1 MLEACRYW
9 YTITAMYYLVGLGNT
24 GAEYVTTR
32 HNMGWLVLDKLCK
45 RHFIPEAILQNSV
58 SGRTSMGKIAGVPV
72 SVLYP
77 ETMMNNSG
85 ASVRKF
91 VGSGEEK
98 RLVVLYDDID
108 LPLGEVRVSFGRGD
122 GGHNGI
128 KSLIEKL
135 GTRDFVRV
143 RIGIGKVSI
152 WPWQKGQL
160 KRPQGDKLP
169 KFVLGKF
176 NKHELGEVE
185 KVTESVNEI
194 VTVIVQY
201 GHIIAMNRFN

>member
-1 MLEACRYW
+1 
-9 YTITAMYYLVGLGNT
+9 MYYLVGLGNT
-24 GAEYVTTR
+24 GAEYATTR
-32 HNMGWLVLDKLCK
+32 HNVGWLVLDKLCE
-45 RHFIPEAILQNSV
+45 RHHIPEAILQNSV
-58 SGRTSMGKIAGVPV
+58 SGRTSAGKIAGVPV

-85 ASVRKF
+85 TAVCKF
-91 VGSGEEK
+91 VPEGEGK

-108 LPLGEVRVSFGRGD
+108 LPLGVVRVSFGRGD

-128 KSLIEKL
+128 KSIIEKV
-135 GTRDFVRV
+135 GNRDFVRV

-160 KRPQGDKLP
+160 IRPQAEKLP

-176 NKHELGEVE
+176 SKHELSEVE
-185 KVTESVNEI
+185 KVAESVNEI

-201 GHIIAMNRFN
+201 GHITAMNRFN

>member
-1 MLEACRYW
+1 
-9 YTITAMYYLVGLGNT
+9 MYYLVGLGNT
-24 GAEYVTTR
+24 GAEYATTR
-32 HNMGWLVLDKLCK
+32 HNVGWLALDNLCE
-45 RHFIPEAILQNSV
+45 RHHIPQAILQNSV
-58 SGRTSMGKIAGVPV
+58 SGRTTTGKIAGVPV

-85 ASVRKF
+85 TAVRKF
-91 VGSGEEK
+91 VPDGEGK

-143 RIGIGKVSI
+143 RIGIGKVSM

-176 NKHELGEVE
+176 TKHELGEVE
-185 KVTESVNEI
+185 KIGNSVNEI

-201 GHIIAMNRFN
+201 GHVIAMNRFN

>member
-1 MLEACRYW
+1 
-9 YTITAMYYLVGLGNT
+9 MYYLVGLGNI
-24 GAEYVTTR
+24 GAEYATTR
-32 HNMGWLVLDKLCK
+32 HNVGWLVLDKLCE
-45 RHFIPEAILQNSV
+45 RHHIPQTVLQNSV
-58 SGRTSMGKIAGVPV
+58 SGRVTAGKIAGV
-72 SVLYP
+72 SVNVMYP

-85 ASVRKF
+85 VAVRKY
-91 VGSGEEK
+91 VPNGEEK
-98 RLVVLYDDID
+98 RLVVLYDDVD

-152 WPWQKGQL
+152 WPWHKGQL
-160 KRPQGDKLP
+160 ARPQADKLP

-176 NKHELGEVE
+176 TKHELEEVE

-201 GHIIAMNRFN
+201 GYLTAMNRYN

>member
-1 MLEACRYW
+1 
-9 YTITAMYYLVGLGNT
+9 MYYLVGLGNT
-24 GAEYVTTR
+24 GEEYATTR
-32 HNMGWLVLDKLCK
+32 HNVGWLVLDNLCE
-45 RHFIPEAILQNSV
+45 RHHISPAVLQNSV
-58 SGRTSMGKIAGVPV
+58 SGRVSVGKIAGVSV

-85 ASVRKF
+85 AAVRKF
-91 VGSGEEK
+91 VPDGEGK

-108 LPLGEVRVSFGRGD
+108 LPLGVVRVSFGRGN

-128 KSLIEKL
+128 KSIIDKL

-160 KRPQGDKLP
+160 IRPQADKLP

-176 NKHELGEVE
+176 SKHELQEVE

-201 GHIIAMNRFN
+201 GHITAMNRYN

>member
-1 MLEACRYW
+1 
-9 YTITAMYYLVGLGNT
+9 MYYLVGLGNS
-24 GAEYVTTR
+24 GAEYATTR
-32 HNMGWLVLDKLCK
+32 HNVGWLVLDKLCE
-45 RHFIPEAILQNSV
+45 RHHFPEAILQSSM
-58 SGRTSMGKIAGVPV
+58 SGRTSSGKIAGVPV

-85 ASVRKF
+85 TAVRKF
-91 VGSGEEK
+91 VPEGEGK

-108 LPLGEVRVSFGRGD
+108 LPLGVVRVSFGRGD

-128 KSLIEKL
+128 KSIIEKV
-135 GTRDFVRV
+135 GNRDFVRV

-160 KRPQGDKLP
+160 IRPQADKLP

-176 NKHELGEVE
+176 SKHELSEVE
-185 KVTESVNEI
+185 KVSESVNEI

-201 GHIIAMNRFN
+201 GHITAMNRYN

>member
-1 MLEACRYW
+1 MLEAGRYW
-9 YTITAMYYLVGLGNT
+9 YTITGMFYLVGLGNS
-24 GAEYVTTR
+24 GADYATTR
-32 HNMGWLVLDKLCK
+32 HNVGWLVLDKLCE
-45 RHFIPEAILQNSV
+45 RHRIPEAILQNSV
-58 SGRTSMGKIAGVPV
+58 SGRTSVGKIAGVSV

-85 ASVRKF
+85 TAVRKF
-91 VGSGEEK
+91 VPDYEGK
-98 RLVVLYDDID
+98 RLIVLYDDVD

-122 GGHNGI
+122 GGHNGM
-128 KSLIEKL
+128 KSVIEKM

-160 KRPQGDKLP
+160 IRPQADKLP

-176 NKHELGEVE
+176 SKHELREVE

-201 GHIIAMNRFN
+201 GYLTAMNRFN

>member
-1 MLEACRYW
+1 MLEARRYC
-9 YTITAMYYLVGLGNT
+9 YTITAMYYLVGLGNS
-24 GAEYVTTR
+24 GAEYATTR
-32 HNMGWLVLDKLCK
+32 HNVGWLVLDNLCE
-45 RHFIPEAILQNSV
+45 RHHIPEAILQNSV
-58 SGRTSMGKIAGVPV
+58 SGRTTAGKIAGVPV

-85 ASVRKF
+85 SAVRKF
-91 VGSGEEK
+91 VPDGEGK
-98 RLVVLYDDID
+98 RLVILYDDVD

-128 KSLIEKL
+128 KSVVEKL
-135 GTRDFVRV
+135 GTRDFIRV

-160 KRPQGDKLP
+160 IRPQADKLP

-176 NKHELGEVE
+176 SKHELGEVE
-185 KVTESVNEI
+185 KVSESVNEI

-201 GHIIAMNRFN
+201 GHVTAMNRFN

>member
-1 MLEACRYW
+1 MLDAGRYW
-9 YTITAMYYLVGLGNT
+9 YTITAMYYLVGLGNS
-24 GAEYVTTR
+24 GAEYATTR
-32 HNMGWLVLDKLCK
+32 HNVGWLVLDNLCE
-45 RHFIPEAILQNSV
+45 RHHIPQAVLQNSV
-58 SGRTSMGKIAGVPV
+58 SGRVASGKIVGVSV
-72 SVLYP
+72 NVLYP

-85 ASVRKF
+85 VAVRKY
-91 VGSGEEK
+91 VPNGEEK
-98 RLVVLYDDID
+98 RLVVLYDDVD

-160 KRPQGDKLP
+160 VRPQADKLP

-176 NKHELGEVE
+176 TKHELGEVE
-185 KVTESVNEI
+185 KVTESVNEM
-194 VTVIVQY
+194 VTVIMQY
-201 GHIIAMNRFN
+201 GYITAMNRYN